1 MSDAAKT
8 SQSFDRYECWR
19 PAFESISV
27 VGWIIAFGWVT
38 WLYVVGR
45 LPLNWCAILWVI
57 SFFMVLLRSF
67 QTLKVLSARAA
78 LSGAKQTFMTFE
90 ELARIMKGKQNE
102 LWLGIGFRWWPEHS
116 QKLYEL
122 MKIDWTKLQLPG
134 WLTKLLLGNASLPD
148 EAAGLPIIHGV
159 SATDESIF
167 RPLKNFEGGLCLCG
181 TTQAGK
187 GVYLSHLVS
196 QAIARGDVVI
206 VIDPKHSSRLKD
218 NILHACRA
226 AGRDDPLT
234 FHPAF
239 PDTGIRLDPMHSF
252 TNATEIASRIRQA
265 FPPNMDESFANFAWM
280 AVNAIAQGLI
290 ALEIRPTL
298 PLIAKY
304 VKLGIY
310 DILEPLL
317 EGHAR
322 AHAPED
328 WEKQKTDL
336 LQKAGRA
343 PTPTVSERLMILVA
357 LYETELHRD
366 YPDPAI
372 DGLIEVFRHNR
383 EHYSKITAS
392 LLPVLSMLTTGKL
405 ADSLS
410 PNVTDIHDTRPVM
423 NLEKIIQGGHVLY
436 LGLDSMPNPTVA
448 STMAGI
454 WLADLANIAGRR
466 YNLGISALSSRRIS
480 LFIDEVSNV
489 INVPLIEILNK
500 GAESGIQTTCAMQ
513 TIADLAHRM
522 GSVEAAHVVLGNLNN
537 LIALRTKDQMT
548 QNFVVET
555 LGNTYIAN
563 QSLSISSRASDYLSP
578 EYTGGL
584 SRQMQSDLEP
594 IFPPEFL
601 GKLPNCEAIVQV
613 SAGYIYKTR
622 CPILIAGKKKSRGK
636 K

>member
-1 MSDAAKT
+1 MNEREET
-8 SQSFDRYECWR
+8 SQSFERYECWR
-19 PAFESISV
+19 PAFESFAVIA
-27 VGWIIAFGWVT
+27 WALAFGWAT
-38 WLYVVGR
+38 WLYFANR
-45 LPLNWCAILWVI
+45 LPLSWCAILWTLTLAMLI
-57 SFFMVLLRSF
+57 KRAFE
-67 QTLKVLSARAA
+67 TLKVLHARAR
-78 LSGAKQTFMTFE
+78 LSGSQLTFMTFQD
-90 ELARIMKGKQNE
+90 LAKIMKRHPYD
-102 LWLGIGFRWWPEHS
+102 LWLGLGFRWWPEHS

-122 MKIDWTKLQLPG
+122 MKLDWTKLTLHPI
-134 WLTKLLLGNASLPD
+134 LTKILLSNSALPE
-148 EAAGLPIIHGV
+148 EAAGLSIIHGV
-159 SATDESIF
+159 GNCEESLF

-187 GVYLSHLVS
+187 GVYLSHLVA

-226 AGRDDPLT
+226 CGRKDPLT

-310 DILEPLL
+310 ELL
-317 EGHAR
+317 ESLLEQHAKNY
-322 AHAPED
+322 ANPD
-328 WEKQKTDL
+328 WQKHYYDL
-336 LQKAGRA
+336 KEKAGKPPA
-343 PTPTVSERLMILVA
+343 PTVSERLMVLVA
-357 LYETELHRD
+357 LYETELHSTA
-366 YPDPAI
+366 PNPAI

-392 LLPVLSMLTTGKL
+392 LLPILSMLTTGKL

-410 PNVTDIHDTRPVM
+410 PSLNDMHDTRPVM
-423 NLEKIIQGGHVLY
+423 NLEKVINGGHVLY
-436 LGLDSMPNPTVA
+436 IGLDSMPNPTVA
-448 STMAGI
+448 STLAGI

-466 YNLGISALSSRRIS
+466 YNLGISALNSQRIS

-522 GSVEAAHVVLGNLNN
+522 GSLEAAHVVLGNLNN

-548 QNFVVET
+548 QRFVVET
-555 LGNTYIAN
+555 LGKTYIAN
-563 QSLSISSRASDYLSP
+563 QSLSINNRAPDHLSP
-578 EYTGGL
+578 DYHSGL
-584 SRQMQSDLEP
+584 TRQMSSDLEP
-594 IFPPEFL
+594 IFPADFL

-622 CPILIAGKKKSRGK
+622 CPILVAKKGR
-636 K
+636 

>member
-1 MSDAAKT
+1 MNEREET
-8 SQSFDRYECWR
+8 SQSFERYECWR
-19 PAFESISV
+19 PAFESFAVIA
-27 VGWIIAFGWVT
+27 WALAFGWTT
-38 WLYVVGR
+38 WLYFAGR
-45 LPLNWCAILWVI
+45 LPLSWCAILWTLTLAMLI
-57 SFFMVLLRSF
+57 KRAFEA
-67 QTLKVLSARAA
+67 LKVLHARAR
-78 LSGAKQTFMTFE
+78 LSGSQLTFMTFND
-90 ELARIMKGKQNE
+90 LAKIMKGHPND
-102 LWLGIGFRWWPEHS
+102 LWLGLGFRWWPEHS

-122 MKIDWTKLQLPG
+122 MKLDWTKLTLHPMVTKILLSNSALPQ
-134 WLTKLLLGNASLPD
+134 

-159 SATDESIF
+159 GDSEKSLF

-187 GVYLSHLVS
+187 GVYLSHLVA

-226 AGRDDPLT
+226 CGRKDPLT

-239 PDTGIRLDPMHSF
+239 PNIGIRLDPMHSF

-310 DILEPLL
+310 ELL
-317 EGHAR
+317 ESLLEHHAKSY
-322 AHAPED
+322 ANPD
-328 WEKQKTDL
+328 WQKHYFEL
-336 LQKAGRA
+336 KEKAGKPPA
-343 PTPTVSERLMILVA
+343 PTVSERLMVLVA
-357 LYETELHRD
+357 LYETELHTTM
-366 YPDPAI
+366 PDPAI

-392 LLPVLSMLTTGKL
+392 LLPILSMLTTGKL

-410 PNVTDIHDTRPVM
+410 PSLVDMHDTRPVM
-423 NLEKIIQGGHVLY
+423 NLEKVINGGHVLY
-436 LGLDSMPNPTVA
+436 IGLDSMPNPTVA
-448 STMAGI
+448 STLAGI

-466 YNLGISALSSRRIS
+466 YNLGLSALNSQRIS

-522 GSVEAAHVVLGNLNN
+522 GSLEAAHVVLGNLNN

-548 QNFVVET
+548 QRFVVET
-555 LGNTYIAN
+555 LGKTYIAN
-563 QSLSISSRASDYLSP
+563 QSLAINNRAPDHLSP
-578 EYTGGL
+578 DYHSGL
-584 SRQMQSDLEP
+584 TRQMSSDLEP
-594 IFPPEFL
+594 IFPADFL

-622 CPILIAGKKKSRGK
+622 CPILVAKKGR
-636 K
+636 

>member
-1 MSDAAKT
+1 MNEREET
-8 SQSFDRYECWR
+8 SQSFERYKCWR
-19 PAFESISV
+19 PAFESFAVIA
-27 VGWIIAFGWVT
+27 WALAFGWTT
-38 WLYVVGR
+38 WLYFANR
-45 LPLNWCAILWVI
+45 LPLSWCAILWTLTLAI
-57 SFFMVLLRSF
+57 LIKRTFES
-67 QTLKVLSARAA
+67 LKVLHARAR
-78 LSGAKQTFMTFE
+78 LSGSQLTFMTFKD
-90 ELARIMKGKQNE
+90 LAKIMKGHPND
-102 LWLGIGFRWWPEHS
+102 LWLGFGFRWWPEHS

-122 MKIDWTKLQLPG
+122 MKLDWTKLTLHPI
-134 WLTKLLLGNASLPD
+134 LTKMLLSNSALPE

-159 SATDESIF
+159 GDSEQSLF

-187 GVYLSHLVS
+187 GVYLSHLVA

-226 AGRDDPLT
+226 SGRKDPLT

-290 ALEIRPTL
+290 AFEIRPTL

-310 DILEPLL
+310 ELL
-317 EGHAR
+317 ESLLERHAKNY
-322 AHAPED
+322 ANPD
-328 WEKQKTDL
+328 WQKHYYDL
-336 LQKAGRA
+336 KEKAGKPPA
-343 PTPTVSERLMILVA
+343 PTVSERLMVLVA
-357 LYETELHRD
+357 FYETELHATA
-366 YPDPAI
+366 PDPAI

-392 LLPVLSMLTTGKL
+392 LLPILSMLTTGKL

-410 PNVTDIHDTRPVM
+410 PSLNDMHDTRPVM
-423 NLEKIIQGGHVLY
+423 NLEKVINGGHVLY
-436 LGLDSMPNPTVA
+436 IGLDSMPNPTVA
-448 STMAGI
+448 STLAGI

-466 YNLGISALSSRRIS
+466 YNLGLSALNSQRIS

-522 GSVEAAHVVLGNLNN
+522 GSLEAAHVVLGNLNN

-548 QNFVVET
+548 QRFVVET
-555 LGNTYIAN
+555 LGKTYIAN
-563 QSLSISSRASDYLSP
+563 QSLSINNRAPDHLSP
-578 EYTGGL
+578 DYHSGL
-584 SRQMQSDLEP
+584 TRQMSSDLEP
-594 IFPPEFL
+594 IFPADFL

-622 CPILIAGKKKSRGK
+622 CPILVAKKGR
-636 K
+636 

>member
-1 MSDAAKT
+1 MSDSQKT
-8 SQSFDRYECWR
+8 SQTFERYECWR
-19 PAFESISV
+19 PAYESFAV
-27 VGWIIAFGWVT
+27 LAWFIAFGWTT
-38 WLYVVGR
+38 WLYFSER
-45 LPLNWCAILWVI
+45 LPLTWCAVLWTI
-57 SFFMVLLRSF
+57 ALAMLIKRTFEM
-67 QTLKVLSARAA
+67 LKVFNARAA
-78 LSGAKQTFMTFE
+78 LSGSQLTFMTFE
-90 ELARIMKGKQNE
+90 ELARTMKGHSND
-102 LWLGIGFRWWPEHS
+102 LWLGYGFRWWPEHS

-122 MKIDWTKLQLPG
+122 MKLDWTKLQLPS
-134 WLTKLLLGNASLPD
+134 WLTRLLLKKTALSD

-159 SATDESIF
+159 STYDESLF

-187 GVYLSHLVS
+187 GVYLSHLVA

-226 AGRDDPLT
+226 SGRDDPLT

-239 PDTGIRLDPMHSF
+239 PDTGVRLDPMHSF

-317 EGHAR
+317 EKHAR
-322 AHAPED
+322 DYAPSD
-328 WEKQKTDL
+328 WQKHYLDL
-336 LQKAGRA
+336 KEKAGKPPA
-343 PTPTVSERLMILVA
+343 PNVSERLMVLVA
-357 LYETELHRD
+357 LYETDLHHIA
-366 YPDPAI
+366 PDPAI

-392 LLPVLSMLTTGKL
+392 LLPILSMLTTGKL

-410 PNVTDIHDTRPVM
+410 PTLTDMHDTRPVM
-423 NLEKIIQGGHVLY
+423 NLEKVINGGHVLY
-436 LGLDSMPNPTVA
+436 IGLDSMPNPTVA
-448 STMAGI
+448 STLAGI

-466 YNLGISALSSRRIS
+466 YNLGLSALNSRRIS
-480 LFIDEVSNV
+480 LFVDEVSNV

-500 GAESGIQTTCAMQ
+500 GAESGIATTCAMQ

-522 GSVEAAHVVLGNLNN
+522 GSLEAAHVVLGNLNN

-563 QSLSISSRASDYLSP
+563 QSLSINNRAPDHLSP
-578 EYTGGL
+578 DYHSGL
-584 SRQMQSDLEP
+584 TRQMNSELEP

-622 CPILIAGKKKSRGK
+622 CPILVSER
-636 K
+636 

>member
-1 MSDAAKT
+1 MNEREET
-8 SQSFDRYECWR
+8 SQSFERYECWR
-19 PAFESISV
+19 PAFESFAVIAWV
-27 VGWIIAFGWVT
+27 LAFGWTT
-38 WLYVVGR
+38 WLYFANR
-45 LPLNWCAILWVI
+45 LPLSWCAILWTLTLAMLI
-57 SFFMVLLRSF
+57 KRTFE
-67 QTLKVLSARAA
+67 TLKILHARAR
-78 LSGAKQTFMTFE
+78 LSGSQLTFMTFQD
-90 ELARIMKGKQNE
+90 LAKIMKGHPND
-102 LWLGIGFRWWPEHS
+102 LWLGLGFRWWPEHS

-122 MKIDWTKLQLPG
+122 MKLDWTKLTLHPIFTKILLSNSALPE
-134 WLTKLLLGNASLPD
+134 

-159 SATDESIF
+159 GDREESLF

-187 GVYLSHLVS
+187 GVYLSHLVA
-196 QAIARGDVVI
+196 QAIARDDVVI

-226 AGRDDPLT
+226 SGRKDPLT

-252 TNATEIASRIRQA
+252 TNTTEIASRIRQA

-310 DILEPLL
+310 ELL
-317 EGHAR
+317 ESLLEHHAR
-322 AHAPED
+322 TYANPD
-328 WEKQKTDL
+328 WQKHYYEL
-336 LQKAGRA
+336 KEKAGK
-343 PTPTVSERLMILVA
+343 PPVPTVSERLMVLVA
-357 LYETELHRD
+357 LYETELHATA
-366 YPDPAI
+366 PDPAI

-383 EHYSKITAS
+383 EHYLKITAS
-392 LLPVLSMLTTGKL
+392 LLPILSMLTTGKL

-410 PNVTDIHDTRPVM
+410 PSLTDMHDTRPVM
-423 NLEKIIQGGHVLY
+423 NLEKVINGGHVLY
-436 LGLDSMPNPTVA
+436 IGLDSMPNPTVA
-448 STMAGI
+448 STLAGI

-466 YNLGISALSSRRIS
+466 YNLGLSALNSQRIS

-522 GSVEAAHVVLGNLNN
+522 GSLEAAHVVLGNLNN

-548 QNFVVET
+548 QRFVVET
-555 LGNTYIAN
+555 LGKTYIAN
-563 QSLSISSRASDYLSP
+563 QSLSINNRAPDHLSP
-578 EYTGGL
+578 DYHSGL
-584 SRQMQSDLEP
+584 SRQMSSDLEP
-594 IFPPEFL
+594 IFPADFL

-622 CPILIAGKKKSRGK
+622 CPILVAKKGS
-636 K
+636 

>member
-1 MSDAAKT
+1 MNEREET
-8 SQSFDRYECWR
+8 SQSFERYECWR
-19 PAFESISV
+19 PAFESFAV
-27 VGWIIAFGWVT
+27 LAWALAFGWTT
-38 WLYVVGR
+38 WLYCANR
-45 LPLNWCAILWVI
+45 LPLSWCAILWTLTLAMLI
-57 SFFMVLLRSF
+57 KRTFE
-67 QTLKVLSARAA
+67 TLKVLHARAR
-78 LSGAKQTFMTFE
+78 LSGSQLAFMTFKD
-90 ELARIMKGKQNE
+90 LAKIMKGHPND
-102 LWLGIGFRWWPEHS
+102 LWLGFGFRWWPEHS

-122 MKIDWTKLQLPG
+122 MKLDWTKLTLHPM
-134 WLTKLLLGNASLPD
+134 LTKILLSNSALPE

-159 SATDESIF
+159 GDSEESLF

-187 GVYLSHLVS
+187 GVYLSHLVA

-226 AGRDDPLT
+226 SGRKDPLT

-310 DILEPLL
+310 ELL
-317 EGHAR
+317 ESLLERHAKDY
-322 AHAPED
+322 ANPD
-328 WEKQKTDL
+328 WQKHYYDL
-336 LQKAGRA
+336 EEKAGKPPA
-343 PTPTVSERLMILVA
+343 PTVSERLMVLVA
-357 LYETELHRD
+357 LYETELHTTA
-366 YPDPAI
+366 PNPAI

-392 LLPVLSMLTTGKL
+392 LLPILSMLTTGKL

-410 PNVTDIHDTRPVM
+410 PSLNDMHDTRPVM
-423 NLEKIIQGGHVLY
+423 NLEKVINGGHVLY
-436 LGLDSMPNPTVA
+436 IGLDSMPNPTVA
-448 STMAGI
+448 STLAGI

-466 YNLGISALSSRRIS
+466 YNLGLSALNSQRIS

-522 GSVEAAHVVLGNLNN
+522 GSLEAAHVVLGNLNN

-548 QNFVVET
+548 QRFVVET
-555 LGNTYIAN
+555 LGKTYIVN
-563 QSLSISSRASDYLSP
+563 QSLAINNRAPDHLSP
-578 EYTGGL
+578 DYHSGL
-584 SRQMQSDLEP
+584 TRQMSSDLEP
-594 IFPPEFL
+594 IFPADFL

-622 CPILIAGKKKSRGK
+622 CPILIAKKGR
-636 K
+636 

>member
-1 MSDAAKT
+1 
-8 SQSFDRYECWR
+8 
-19 PAFESISV
+19 
-27 VGWIIAFGWVT
+27 
-38 WLYVVGR
+38 
-45 LPLNWCAILWVI
+45 
-57 SFFMVLLRSF
+57 
-67 QTLKVLSARAA
+67 
-78 LSGAKQTFMTFE
+78 
-90 ELARIMKGKQNE
+90 MKGHPND
-102 LWLGIGFRWWPEHS
+102 LWLGLGFRWWPEHS

-122 MKIDWTKLQLPG
+122 MKLDWTKLTLHPIITKILLSNSALPE
-134 WLTKLLLGNASLPD
+134 

-159 SATDESIF
+159 GDREESLF

-187 GVYLSHLVS
+187 GVYLSHLVA

-226 AGRDDPLT
+226 SGRKDPLT

-310 DILEPLL
+310 ELL
-317 EGHAR
+317 ESLLERHAKNY
-322 AHAPED
+322 ANSD
-328 WEKQKTDL
+328 WQKHYYDLKEKVGKPP
-336 LQKAGRA
+336 A
-343 PTPTVSERLMILVA
+343 PTISERLMVLVA
-357 LYETELHRD
+357 LYETELHTTA
-366 YPDPAI
+366 PDPAI

-392 LLPVLSMLTTGKL
+392 LLPILSMLTTGKL

-410 PNVTDIHDTRPVM
+410 PSLNDMYDTRPVM
-423 NLEKIIQGGHVLY
+423 NLGKVINGGHVLY
-436 LGLDSMPNPTVA
+436 IGLDSMPNPTVA
-448 STMAGI
+448 STLAGI

-466 YNLGISALSSRRIS
+466 YNLGISALNSQRIS

-522 GSVEAAHVVLGNLNN
+522 GSLEAAHVVLGNLNN

-548 QNFVVET
+548 QRFVVET
-555 LGNTYIAN
+555 LGKTYIAN
-563 QSLSISSRASDYLSP
+563 QSLSINNRAPDHLSP
-578 EYTGGL
+578 DYHSGL
-584 SRQMQSDLEP
+584 TRQMSSDLEP
-594 IFPPEFL
+594 IFPADFL

-622 CPILIAGKKKSRGK
+622 CPILVAKKGS
-636 K
+636 

>member
-1 MSDAAKT
+1 MSDAQKT
-8 SQSFDRYECWR
+8 SQSFERYECWR
-19 PAFESISV
+19 PAYESFAV
-27 VGWIIAFGWVT
+27 LAWFIAFGWTT
-38 WLYVVGR
+38 WLYFTER
-45 LPLNWCAILWVI
+45 LPLTWCAALWTI
-57 SFFMVLLRSF
+57 ALAMLIKRTFEM
-67 QTLKVLSARAA
+67 LKVLNARAA
-78 LSGAKQTFMTFE
+78 LSGSQLTFMTFE
-90 ELARIMKGKQNE
+90 ELARTMKGHTND
-102 LWLGIGFRWWPEHS
+102 LWLGYGFRWWPEHS

-122 MKIDWTKLQLPG
+122 MKLDWTKLLLPS
-134 WLTKLLLGNASLPD
+134 WLTRLLLKNPALSD

-159 SATDESIF
+159 STYDESLF

-187 GVYLSHLVS
+187 GVYLSHLVA

-226 AGRDDPLT
+226 SGRDDPLT

-239 PDTGIRLDPMHSF
+239 PDTGVRLDPMHSF

-265 FPPNMDESFANFAWM
+265 FPSNMDESFANFAWM

-317 EGHAR
+317 EKHAR
-322 AHAPED
+322 EYAPND
-328 WEKQKTDL
+328 WQKHYL
-336 LQKAGRA
+336 ELKEKAGKPPA
-343 PTPTVSERLMILVA
+343 PNVSERLMVLVA
-357 LYETELHRD
+357 LYETDLHHIA
-366 YPDPAI
+366 PDPAI

-392 LLPVLSMLTTGKL
+392 LLPILSMLTTGKL

-410 PNVTDIHDTRPVM
+410 PTLTDMHDTRPVM
-423 NLEKIIQGGHVLY
+423 NLEKVINGGHVLY
-436 LGLDSMPNPTVA
+436 IGLDSMPNPTVA
-448 STMAGI
+448 STLAGI

-466 YNLGISALSSRRIS
+466 YNLGLSALNSRRIS
-480 LFIDEVSNV
+480 LFVDEVSNV

-500 GAESGIQTTCAMQ
+500 GAESGIATTCAMQ

-522 GSVEAAHVVLGNLNN
+522 GSLEAAHVVLGNLNN

-563 QSLSISSRASDYLSP
+563 QSLSINNRAPDHLSP
-578 EYTGGL
+578 DYHSGL
-584 SRQMQSDLEP
+584 TRQMNSELEP

-622 CPILIAGKKKSRGK
+622 CPILVSER
-636 K
+636 

>member
-1 MSDAAKT
+1 MLIK
-8 SQSFDRYECWR
+8 R
-19 PAFESISV
+19 AFE
-27 VGWIIAFGWVT
+27 A
-38 WLYVVGR
+38 
-45 LPLNWCAILWVI
+45 
-57 SFFMVLLRSF
+57 
-67 QTLKVLSARAA
+67 LKVLHARAK
-78 LSGAKQTFMTFE
+78 LSGSQLTFMTFKD
-90 ELARIMKGKQNE
+90 LAKIMKGHPND
-102 LWLGIGFRWWPEHS
+102 LWLGLGFRWWPEHS

-122 MKIDWTKLQLPG
+122 MKFDWTKLTLHPV
-134 WLTKLLLGNASLPD
+134 LTKILLSNSALPK

-159 SATDESIF
+159 GDSEKSLF
-167 RPLKNFEGGLCLCG
+167 RPLKKFEGGLCLCG

-187 GVYLSHLVS
+187 GVYLSHLVA

-226 AGRDDPLT
+226 SGRKDPLT

-239 PDTGIRLDPMHSF
+239 PDIGIRLDPMHSF

-310 DILEPLL
+310 ELL
-317 EGHAR
+317 ESLLERHAKSY
-322 AHAPED
+322 ANPD
-328 WEKQKTDL
+328 WQKDYFEL
-336 LQKAGRA
+336 KEKAGKPPA
-343 PTPTVSERLMILVA
+343 PTVSERLMVLVA
-357 LYETELHRD
+357 LYETELHTTM
-366 YPDPAI
+366 PDPAI

-392 LLPVLSMLTTGKL
+392 LLPILSMLTTGKL

-410 PNVTDIHDTRPVM
+410 PSLIDMHDTRPVM
-423 NLEKIIQGGHVLY
+423 NLEKVINGGHVLY
-436 LGLDSMPNPTVA
+436 IGLDSMPNPTVA
-448 STMAGI
+448 STLAGI

-466 YNLGISALSSRRIS
+466 YNLGLSALNSQRIS
-480 LFIDEVSNV
+480 LFIDEISNV

-522 GSVEAAHVVLGNLNN
+522 GSLEAAHVVLGNLNN

-548 QNFVVET
+548 QRFVVET
-555 LGNTYIAN
+555 LGKTYIAN
-563 QSLSISSRASDYLSP
+563 QSLAINNRAPDHLSP
-578 EYTGGL
+578 DYHSGL
-584 SRQMQSDLEP
+584 TRQMSSDLEP
-594 IFPPEFL
+594 IFSADFL

-622 CPILIAGKKKSRGK
+622 CPILVAKKGR
-636 K
+636 

>member
-1 MSDAAKT
+1 MSDAQKT
-8 SQSFDRYECWR
+8 SQSFERYECWR
-19 PAFESISV
+19 PAYESFAV
-27 VGWIIAFGWVT
+27 LAWFIAFGWTT
-38 WLYVVGR
+38 WLYFTER
-45 LPLNWCAILWVI
+45 LPLTWCAALWTI
-57 SFFMVLLRSF
+57 ALAMLIKRTFEM
-67 QTLKVLSARAA
+67 LKVFNARAA
-78 LSGAKQTFMTFE
+78 LSGSQLTFMTFE
-90 ELARIMKGKQNE
+90 ELARTMKGHSND
-102 LWLGIGFRWWPEHS
+102 LWLGYGFRWWPEHS

-122 MKIDWTKLQLPG
+122 MKLDWTKLLLPS
-134 WLTKLLLGNASLPD
+134 WLTRLLLKNPALSD

-159 SATDESIF
+159 STYDESLF

-187 GVYLSHLVS
+187 GVYLSHLVA

-226 AGRDDPLT
+226 SGRDDPLT

-239 PDTGIRLDPMHSF
+239 PDTGVRLDPMHSF

-317 EGHAR
+317 EKHAR
-322 AHAPED
+322 EYASNNWQKHYLDLKEKTGKPPAPN
-328 WEKQKTDL
+328 
-336 LQKAGRA
+336 
-343 PTPTVSERLMILVA
+343 VSERLMVLVA
-357 LYETELHRD
+357 LYETELHHIA
-366 YPDPAI
+366 PDPAI

-392 LLPVLSMLTTGKL
+392 LLPILSMLTTGKL

-410 PNVTDIHDTRPVM
+410 PTLTDMHDTRPVM
-423 NLEKIIQGGHVLY
+423 NLEKVINGGHVLY
-436 LGLDSMPNPTVA
+436 IGLDSMPNPTVA
-448 STMAGI
+448 STLAGI

-466 YNLGISALSSRRIS
+466 YNLGLSALNSRRIS
-480 LFIDEVSNV
+480 LFVDEVSNV

-500 GAESGIQTTCAMQ
+500 GAESGIATTCAMQ

-522 GSVEAAHVVLGNLNN
+522 GSLEAAHVVLGNLNN

-563 QSLSISSRASDYLSP
+563 QSLSINNRAPDHLSP
-578 EYTGGL
+578 DYHSGL
-584 SRQMQSDLEP
+584 TRQMNSELEP

-622 CPILIAGKKKSRGK
+622 CPILVSKR
-636 K
+636 

>member
-1 MSDAAKT
+1 MSDAQKT
-8 SQSFDRYECWR
+8 SQTFERYECWR
-19 PAFESISV
+19 PAYESFAV
-27 VGWIIAFGWVT
+27 LAWFIAFGWIC
-38 WLYVVGR
+38 WLYFTNR
-45 LPLNWCAILWVI
+45 LPLTWCALLWTIV
-57 SFFMVLLRSF
+57 FAMLMKRSF
-67 QTLKVLSARAA
+67 EMLNVLNARAA
-78 LSGAKQTFMTFE
+78 LSGSQLTFMTFE
-90 ELARIMKGKQNE
+90 ELAHIMKGHTND
-102 LWLGIGFRWWPEHS
+102 LWLGYGFRWWPEHS

-122 MKIDWTKLQLPG
+122 MKLDWTKLLLPS
-134 WLTKLLLGNASLPD
+134 WLTRLLLKNPALPN

-159 SATDESIF
+159 SSYDESLF

-187 GVYLSHLVS
+187 GVYLSHLV
-196 QAIARGDVVI
+196 
-206 VIDPKHSSRLKD
+206 LKD

-226 AGRDDPLT
+226 CGRDDPLT

-239 PDTGIRLDPMHSF
+239 PDTGVRLDPMHSF

-317 EGHAR
+317 EKHAR
-322 AHAPED
+322 EYASND
-328 WEKQKTDL
+328 WQKHYLDL
-336 LQKAGRA
+336 KEKAGKPPA
-343 PTPTVSERLMILVA
+343 PNVSERLMVLVA
-357 LYETELHRD
+357 LYETELHHIA
-366 YPDPAI
+366 PDPAI

-392 LLPVLSMLTTGKL
+392 LLPILSMLTTGKL

-410 PNVTDIHDTRPVM
+410 PTIVDMHDTRPVM
-423 NLEKIIQGGHVLY
+423 NLEKVINGGHVLY
-436 LGLDSMPNPTVA
+436 IGLDSMPNPTVA
-448 STMAGI
+448 STLAGI

-466 YNLGISALSSRRIS
+466 YNLGLSALNSRRIS
-480 LFIDEVSNV
+480 LFVDEVSNV

-500 GAESGIQTTCAMQ
+500 GAESGIATTCAMQ

-522 GSVEAAHVVLGNLNN
+522 GSLEAAHVVLGNLNN

-563 QSLSISSRASDYLSP
+563 QSLSINNRAPDHLSP
-578 EYTGGL
+578 DYHSGL
-584 SRQMQSDLEP
+584 TRQMNSELEP

-622 CPILIAGKKKSRGK
+622 CPILVSKR
-636 K
+636 

>member
-1 MSDAAKT
+1 MSDAQKT
-8 SQSFDRYECWR
+8 SQTFDRYECWR
-19 PAFESISV
+19 PAYEGIAV
-27 VGWIIAFGWVT
+27 IAWVCAFGWVT
-38 WLYVVGR
+38 WLYFANR
-45 LPLNWCAILWVI
+45 LSLSWCSVLWTLSSAFLI
-57 SFFMVLLRSF
+57 KRTYE
-67 QTLKVLSARAA
+67 TLKVLTARAS
-78 LSGAKQTFMTFE
+78 LSGSKVTFMTFK
-90 ELARIMKGKQNE
+90 ELSKIMKGHSDD
-102 LWLGIGFRWWPEHS
+102 LWLGFGFRWWPEHS
-116 QKLYEL
+116 QRLYEL
-122 MKIDWTKLQLPG
+122 MKLDWTKLQLPS
-134 WLTKLLLGNASLPD
+134 WLCHLLLPNQALPE
-148 EAAGLPIIHGV
+148 EAAGLPIIHGIND
-159 SATDESIF
+159 TDESLF

-187 GVYLSHLVS
+187 GVYLSHLVA

-218 NILHACRA
+218 NILNACRA
-226 AGRDDPLT
+226 SGRDDPLT

-239 PDTGIRLDPMHSF
+239 PDTGVRLDPMHSF

-304 VKLGIY
+304 VRLGIY
-310 DILEPLL
+310 DLLEPLL
-317 EGHAR
+317 ERHAR
-322 AHAPED
+322 EYASPD
-328 WEKQKTDL
+328 WQKHYFDL
-336 LQKAGRA
+336 KEKAGR
-343 PTPTVSERLMILVA
+343 PPMPTVSERLMVLVA
-357 LYETELHRD
+357 LYETELHQIA
-366 YPDPAI
+366 PDPAI

-392 LLPVLSMLTTGKL
+392 LLPILSMLTTGKL

-410 PNVTDIHDTRPVM
+410 PTLTDPHDTRPVM
-423 NLEKIIQGGHVLY
+423 NLEKVISGGHVLY
-436 LGLDSMPNPTVA
+436 IGLDSMPNPTVA
-448 STMAGI
+448 STLAGI

-466 YNLGISALSSRRIS
+466 YNLGLSALNSKRIS

-548 QNFVVET
+548 QKFVVDT
-555 LGNTYIAN
+555 LGKTYIAN
-563 QSLSISSRASDYLSP
+563 QTLSINNRASDNLSP
-578 EYTGGL
+578 DYHSGL
-584 SRQMQSDLEP
+584 TRQMNTELEP

-601 GKLPNCEAIVQV
+601 GKLPNCEAIAQV
-613 SAGYIYKTR
+613 SAGYVYKTR
-622 CPILIAGKKKSRGK
+622 CPILVKEKGN
-636 K
+636 

>member
-1 MSDAAKT
+1 MTDD
-8 SQSFDRYECWR
+8 QFDESFHRVNAWR
-19 PAFESISV
+19 PAYEGFAITAW
-27 VGWIIAFGWVT
+27 GIALFWT
-38 WLYVVGR
+38 FHLYFADE
-45 LPLNWCAILWVI
+45 LPLTWCSLFWTVI
-57 SFFMVLLRSF
+57 AYKLITRIQDFIHVLAARA
-67 QTLKVLSARAA
+67 VLS
-78 LSGAKQTFMTFE
+78 GCTQTFMTFE
-90 ELARIMKGKQNE
+90 HLASLMKGHE
-102 LWLGIGFRWWPEHS
+102 SDLWLGIGFRWWPEHP

-122 MKIDWTKLQLPG
+122 TKWDWSQLQLPK
-134 WLTKLLLGNASLPD
+134 WLTRLFLTHPALPD

-159 SATDESIF
+159 SDTDEPIF
-167 RPLKNFEGGLCLCG
+167 RPIKNFEGGLCLCG

-218 NILHACRA
+218 TIYHACMA
-226 AGRDDPLT
+226 SGRDEPLT

-265 FPPNMDESFANFAWM
+265 FPPNMDENFANFAWM

-290 ALEIRPTL
+290 ALNIRPTL
-298 PLIAKY
+298 PLIARY
-304 VKLGIY
+304 VRLGIY
-310 DILEPLL
+310 DLL
-317 EGHAR
+317 ESLLVRHADR
-322 AHAPED
+322 YAEPDLTKRIPELA
-328 WEKQKTDL
+328 KL
-336 LQKAGRA
+336 AGRPPL
-343 PTPTVSERLMILVA
+343 PTLSERLMALVA
-357 LYETELHRD
+357 WYEMELTESEK
-366 YPDPAI
+366 DPAI

-392 LLPVLSMLTTGKL
+392 LLPILSMLTTGKL

-410 PNVTDIHDTRPVM
+410 PTVTDIHDTRPVM
-423 NLEKIIQGGHVLY
+423 NLEKIINGGHVLY
-436 LGLDSMPNPTVA
+436 IGLDAMPNPTVA
-448 STMAGI
+448 STLAGI

-466 YNLGISALSSRRIS
+466 YNLGLSGGKAPRIS
-480 LFIDEVSNV
+480 LFVDEVANV

-522 GSVEAAHVVLGNLNN
+522 GSVEAAHVVLANLNN

-555 LGNTYIAN
+555 LGNTYITN
-563 QSLSISSRASDYLSP
+563 QSQSFSNRLPDSLTPNYNAGS
-578 EYTGGL
+578 
-584 SRQMQSDLEP
+584 SRQMDSTMEP
-594 IFPPEFL
+594 IFPAAFL

-622 CPILIAGKKKSRGK
+622 CPILVKRMPS
-636 K
+636 

>member
-1 MSDAAKT
+1 MNEREET
-8 SQSFDRYECWR
+8 SQSFERYECWR
-19 PAFESISV
+19 PAFESFAV
-27 VGWIIAFGWVT
+27 LAWGIAFSWTT
-38 WLYVVGR
+38 WLYFANR
-45 LPLNWCAILWVI
+45 LPLSWCAILWTLTFAMLI
-57 SFFMVLLRSF
+57 KRAFE
-67 QTLKVLSARAA
+67 TLKVLHARAR
-78 LSGAKQTFMTFE
+78 LSGSQLTFMTFNDI
-90 ELARIMKGKQNE
+90 AKIMKGHPHD
-102 LWLGIGFRWWPEHS
+102 LWLGLGFRWWPEHS

-122 MKIDWTKLQLPG
+122 MKLDWTKLTLHPILTKILLSHSALPG
-134 WLTKLLLGNASLPD
+134 

-159 SATDESIF
+159 GDDEKSLF

-187 GVYLSHLVS
+187 GVYLSHLVA
-196 QAIARGDVVI
+196 QAIARHDVVI

-226 AGRDDPLT
+226 CGRKDPLT

-310 DILEPLL
+310 ELL
-317 EGHAR
+317 ESLLERHAKNY
-322 AHAPED
+322 ANPD
-328 WEKQKTDL
+328 WQKHYYDL
-336 LQKAGRA
+336 KEKAGKPPA
-343 PTPTVSERLMILVA
+343 PTVSERLMVLVA
-357 LYETELHRD
+357 LYETELHTTA
-366 YPDPAI
+366 PDPAI

-392 LLPVLSMLTTGKL
+392 LLPILSMLTTGKL

-410 PNVTDIHDTRPVM
+410 PSLSDMHDTRPVM
-423 NLEKIIQGGHVLY
+423 NLEKVINGGHVLY
-436 LGLDSMPNPTVA
+436 IGLDSMPNPTVA
-448 STMAGI
+448 STLAGI

-466 YNLGISALSSRRIS
+466 YNLGLSALNSQRIS

-522 GSVEAAHVVLGNLNN
+522 GSLEAAHVVLGNLNN

-548 QNFVVET
+548 QRFVVET
-555 LGNTYIAN
+555 LGKTYIAN
-563 QSLSISSRASDYLSP
+563 QSLSINNRAPDHLSP
-578 EYTGGL
+578 DYHSGL
-584 SRQMQSDLEP
+584 TRQMSSDLEP
-594 IFPPEFL
+594 IFPADFL

-622 CPILIAGKKKSRGK
+622 CPILVAKKGH
-636 K
+636 

>member
-1 MSDAAKT
+1 MSNAQKT
-8 SQSFDRYECWR
+8 SQTFDRYECWR
-19 PAFESISV
+19 PAYEGVAVIA
-27 VGWIIAFGWVT
+27 WMCAFGWVT
-38 WLYVVGR
+38 WLYFANH
-45 LPLNWCAILWVI
+45 LPLSWCSVLWTVSGAFLI
-57 SFFMVLLRSF
+57 QRTYE
-67 QTLKVLSARAA
+67 TLKVLTARES
-78 LSGAKQTFMTFE
+78 LSGSKVTFMTFD
-90 ELARIMKGKQNE
+90 ELSKIMKGHSDD
-102 LWLGIGFRWWPEHS
+102 LWLGFGFRWWPQHS
-116 QKLYEL
+116 QRLYEL
-122 MKIDWTKLQLPG
+122 MKLDWTNLQLPS
-134 WLTKLLLGNASLPD
+134 WLSRLLLPNQALPG

-159 SATDESIF
+159 SDTDESLF

-187 GVYLSHLVS
+187 GVYLSHLVA

-218 NILHACRA
+218 NILNACRA
-226 AGRDDPLT
+226 SGRDDPLT

-239 PDTGIRLDPMHSF
+239 PDTGVRLDPMHSF

-290 ALEIRPTL
+290 ALGIRPTL

-304 VKLGIY
+304 VRLGIY
-310 DILEPLL
+310 DLLEPLL
-317 EGHAR
+317 EKHAR
-322 AHAPED
+322 EYATPN
-328 WEKQKTDL
+328 WQKRYFDL
-336 LQKAGRA
+336 KEKAGR
-343 PTPTVSERLMILVA
+343 PPMPTVSERLMVLVA
-357 LYETELHRD
+357 LYETELHQIA
-366 YPDPAI
+366 PDPAI

-392 LLPVLSMLTTGKL
+392 LLPILSMLTTGKL

-410 PNVTDIHDTRPVM
+410 PTLTDPHDTRPVM
-423 NLEKIIQGGHVLY
+423 NLEKVISGGHVLY
-436 LGLDSMPNPTVA
+436 IGLDSMPNPTVA
-448 STMAGI
+448 STLAGI

-466 YNLGISALSSRRIS
+466 YNLGLSALNSRRIS

-522 GSVEAAHVVLGNLNN
+522 GSVEAAHVVLSNLNN

-548 QNFVVET
+548 QKFVVET
-555 LGNTYIAN
+555 LGKTYIAN
-563 QSLSISSRASDYLSP
+563 QTLSINNRASDNLSP
-578 EYTGGL
+578 DYHSGL
-584 SRQMQSDLEP
+584 TRQMNTELEP

-613 SAGYIYKTR
+613 SAGYVYKTR
-622 CPILIAGKKKSRGK
+622 CPILVKEKGN
-636 K
+636 

>member
-1 MSDAAKT
+1 MSDAQKT
-8 SQSFDRYECWR
+8 SQTFDRYECWR
-19 PAFESISV
+19 PAYEGVAVIA
-27 VGWIIAFGWVT
+27 WMCAFGWVT
-38 WLYVVGR
+38 WLYFANR
-45 LPLNWCAILWVI
+45 LPLSWCSVLWTVSCAFLI
-57 SFFMVLLRSF
+57 KRTYE
-67 QTLKVLSARAA
+67 TLKVLTARAS
-78 LSGAKQTFMTFE
+78 LSGSKVTFMTFN
-90 ELARIMKGKQNE
+90 ELSKIMKGHSDD
-102 LWLGIGFRWWPEHS
+102 LWLGFGFRWWPEHS
-116 QKLYEL
+116 QRLYEL
-122 MKIDWTKLQLPG
+122 MKLDWTKLQLPN
-134 WLTKLLLGNASLPD
+134 WLCRLLLPNQALPE

-159 SATDESIF
+159 NDTDESLF

-187 GVYLSHLVS
+187 GVYLSHLVA

-218 NILHACRA
+218 NILNACRA
-226 AGRDDPLT
+226 SGRDDPLT

-239 PDTGIRLDPMHSF
+239 PDTGVRLDPMHSF

-304 VKLGIY
+304 VRLGIY
-310 DILEPLL
+310 DLLEPLL
-317 EGHAR
+317 EKHAR
-322 AHAPED
+322 EYATPD
-328 WEKQKTDL
+328 WQKHYFDL
-336 LQKAGRA
+336 KEKAGR
-343 PTPTVSERLMILVA
+343 PPMPTVSERLMVLVA
-357 LYETELHRD
+357 LYETELHQIA
-366 YPDPAI
+366 PDPAI

-392 LLPVLSMLTTGKL
+392 LLPILSMLTTGKL

-410 PNVTDIHDTRPVM
+410 PTLTDPHDTRPVM
-423 NLEKIIQGGHVLY
+423 NLEKVISGGHVLY
-436 LGLDSMPNPTVA
+436 IGLDSMPNPTVA
-448 STMAGI
+448 STLAGI

-466 YNLGISALSSRRIS
+466 YNLGLSALNSKRIS

-548 QNFVVET
+548 QKFVVET
-555 LGNTYIAN
+555 LGKTYIAN
-563 QSLSISSRASDYLSP
+563 QTLSINNRSSDNLSP
-578 EYTGGL
+578 DYHSGL
-584 SRQMQSDLEP
+584 TRQMDTELEP

-613 SAGYIYKTR
+613 SAGYVYKTR
-622 CPILIAGKKKSRGK
+622 CPILVKEKGN
-636 K
+636 

>member
-1 MSDAAKT
+1 MSDAQKT
-8 SQSFDRYECWR
+8 SQTFDRYDCWR
-19 PAFESISV
+19 PAYEGVAVFA
-27 VGWIIAFGWVT
+27 WMCAFGWVT
-38 WLYVVGR
+38 WLYFANR
-45 LPLNWCAILWVI
+45 LPLSWCSVLWTLSGAFLI
-57 SFFMVLLRSF
+57 KRTYE
-67 QTLKVLSARAA
+67 TLKVLTARAS
-78 LSGAKQTFMTFE
+78 LSGSKVTFMTFK
-90 ELARIMKGKQNE
+90 ELSKIMKGHSDD

-116 QKLYEL
+116 QRLYEL
-122 MKIDWTKLQLPG
+122 MKLDWTMLQLPR
-134 WLTKLLLGNASLPD
+134 WFSRLLLPNQSLPE

-159 SATDESIF
+159 SDTDESLF
-167 RPLKNFEGGLCLCG
+167 RPLRNFEGGLCLCG

-187 GVYLSHLVS
+187 GVYLSHLVA

-218 NILHACRA
+218 NILNACQA
-226 AGRDDPLT
+226 SGRDDPLT

-239 PDTGIRLDPMHSF
+239 PDTGVRLDPMHSF

-304 VKLGIY
+304 VRLGIY
-310 DILEPLL
+310 DLLEPLL
-317 EGHAR
+317 ERHAR
-322 AHAPED
+322 EHALPD
-328 WEKQKTDL
+328 WQKHYFDL
-336 LQKAGRA
+336 KEKAGR
-343 PTPTVSERLMILVA
+343 PPMPTVSERLMVLVA
-357 LYETELHRD
+357 LYETELHQVA
-366 YPDPAI
+366 PDPAI

-392 LLPVLSMLTTGKL
+392 LLPILSMLTTGKL

-410 PNVTDIHDTRPVM
+410 PTLTDPHDTRPVM
-423 NLEKIIQGGHVLY
+423 NLEKVISGGHVLY
-436 LGLDSMPNPTVA
+436 IGLDSMPNPTVA
-448 STMAGI
+448 STLAGI

-466 YNLGISALSSRRIS
+466 YNLGLSALNSKRIS

-548 QNFVVET
+548 QKFVVET
-555 LGNTYIAN
+555 LGKTYIAN
-563 QSLSISSRASDYLSP
+563 QTLSINNRASDNLSP
-578 EYTGGL
+578 DYHSGL
-584 SRQMQSDLEP
+584 TRQMNTELEP

-613 SAGYIYKTR
+613 SAGYVYKTR
-622 CPILIAGKKKSRGK
+622 CPILVKEKGN
-636 K
+636 

>member
-1 MSDAAKT
+1 MSDAQKT
-8 SQSFDRYECWR
+8 SQTFDRYECWR
-19 PAFESISV
+19 PAYEGIAV
-27 VGWIIAFGWVT
+27 IAWMCAFGWVT
-38 WLYVVGR
+38 WLYFANR
-45 LPLNWCAILWVI
+45 LPLSWCSVLWTLSGAFLI
-57 SFFMVLLRSF
+57 KRTYE
-67 QTLKVLSARAA
+67 TLKVLMARAS
-78 LSGAKQTFMTFE
+78 LSGAEVSFMTFD
-90 ELARIMKGKQNE
+90 ELSKIMKGRSDD
-102 LWLGIGFRWWPEHS
+102 LWLGFGFRWWPEHS
-116 QKLYEL
+116 QRLYEL
-122 MKIDWTKLQLPG
+122 MKLDWTKLQLPS
-134 WLTKLLLGNASLPD
+134 WLCRLLLPTQALPE
-148 EAAGLPIIHGV
+148 EATGLPIIHGV
-159 SATDESIF
+159 SDTDESIF

-187 GVYLSHLVS
+187 GVYLSHLVA

-218 NILHACRA
+218 NILNACRA
-226 AGRDDPLT
+226 SGREDPLT
-234 FHPAF
+234 FHP
-239 PDTGIRLDPMHSF
+239 TGVRLDPMHSF

-304 VKLGIY
+304 VRLGIY
-310 DILEPLL
+310 DLLEPLL
-317 EGHAR
+317 ERHAR
-322 AHAPED
+322 EYATPD
-328 WEKQKTDL
+328 WQKRYIDL
-336 LQKAGRA
+336 KEKAGR
-343 PTPTVSERLMILVA
+343 PPMPTVSERLMVLVA
-357 LYETELHRD
+357 LYETELHQEA
-366 YPDPAI
+366 PDPAI
-372 DGLIEVFRHNR
+372 DELIEVFRHNR

-392 LLPVLSMLTTGKL
+392 LLPILSMLTTGKL

-410 PNVTDIHDTRPVM
+410 PTLTDPHDTRPVM
-423 NLEKIIQGGHVLY
+423 NLEKVISGGHVLY
-436 LGLDSMPNPTVA
+436 IGLDSMPNPTVA
-448 STMAGI
+448 STLAGI

-466 YNLGISALSSRRIS
+466 YNLGLSALNSKRIS

-548 QNFVVET
+548 QKFVVET
-555 LGNTYIAN
+555 LGKTYIAN
-563 QSLSISSRASDYLSP
+563 QTLSINNRASDNLSP
-578 EYTGGL
+578 DYHSGL
-584 SRQMQSDLEP
+584 TRQMNTELEP

-613 SAGYIYKTR
+613 SAGYVYKTR
-622 CPILIAGKKKSRGK
+622 CPILVKEKGN
-636 K
+636 

>member
-1 MSDAAKT
+1 MNEREET
-8 SQSFDRYECWR
+8 SQSFERYECWR
-19 PAFESISV
+19 PAFESFAV
-27 VGWIIAFGWVT
+27 VAWGLAFGWTT
-38 WLYVVGR
+38 WLYFAQR
-45 LPLNWCAILWVI
+45 LPLSWCAILWTLTLAMLI
-57 SFFMVLLRSF
+57 KRTFE
-67 QTLKVLSARAA
+67 TLKVLHARAR
-78 LSGAKQTFMTFE
+78 LSGSQLTFMTFKD
-90 ELARIMKGKQNE
+90 LAKIMKGHPND
-102 LWLGIGFRWWPEHS
+102 LWLGLGFRWWPEHS

-122 MKIDWTKLQLPG
+122 MKLDWTKLTLHPIITKILLSNSALPE
-134 WLTKLLLGNASLPD
+134 

-159 SATDESIF
+159 GDREESLF

-187 GVYLSHLVS
+187 GVYLSHLVA

-206 VIDPKHSSRLKD
+206 IIDPKHSSRLKD

-226 AGRDDPLT
+226 SGRKNPLT

-298 PLIAKY
+298 PLITKY

-310 DILEPLL
+310 GLL
-317 EGHAR
+317 ESLLERHAKSY
-322 AHAPED
+322 ANPD
-328 WEKQKTDL
+328 WQKHYYDL
-336 LQKAGRA
+336 KEKAGKA
-343 PTPTVSERLMILVA
+343 PAPTVSERLMVLVA
-357 LYETELHRD
+357 LYETELHTTA
-366 YPDPAI
+366 PDPAI

-392 LLPVLSMLTTGKL
+392 LLPILSMLTTGKL

-410 PNVTDIHDTRPVM
+410 PSLNDMHDTRPVM
-423 NLEKIIQGGHVLY
+423 NLEKVINGGHVLY
-436 LGLDSMPNPTVA
+436 IGLDSMPNPTVA
-448 STMAGI
+448 STLAGI
-454 WLADLANIAGRR
+454 WLADLANITGRR
-466 YNLGISALSSRRIS
+466 YNLGISALNSQRIS

-522 GSVEAAHVVLGNLNN
+522 GSLEAAHVVLGNLNN

-548 QNFVVET
+548 QRFVVET
-555 LGNTYIAN
+555 LGKTYIAN
-563 QSLSISSRASDYLSP
+563 QSLSINNRAPDHLSP
-578 EYTGGL
+578 DYHSGL
-584 SRQMQSDLEP
+584 TRQMSSDLEP
-594 IFPPEFL
+594 IFPSDFL

-622 CPILIAGKKKSRGK
+622 CPILVAKKGR
-636 K
+636 

>member
-1 MSDAAKT
+1 MNEREET
-8 SQSFDRYECWR
+8 SQSFERYECWR
-19 PAFESISV
+19 PAFESFAVIA
-27 VGWIIAFGWVT
+27 WALAFGWTT
-38 WLYVVGR
+38 WLYFANR
-45 LPLNWCAILWVI
+45 IPLSWCAILWTLTLAMLI
-57 SFFMVLLRSF
+57 KRTFES
-67 QTLKVLSARAA
+67 LKVLHARAR
-78 LSGAKQTFMTFE
+78 LSGSQLTFMTFKD
-90 ELARIMKGKQNE
+90 LAKIMKGHPYD
-102 LWLGIGFRWWPEHS
+102 LWLGYGFRWWPEHS

-122 MKIDWTKLQLPG
+122 MKLDWTKLTLHPI
-134 WLTKLLLGNASLPD
+134 LTKILLSNSALPE

-159 SATDESIF
+159 GESEKSLF

-187 GVYLSHLVS
+187 GVYLSHLVA

-226 AGRDDPLT
+226 SGRKDPLT

-304 VKLGIY
+304 VKLGIC
-310 DILEPLL
+310 ELL
-317 EGHAR
+317 ESLLERHAKTY
-322 AHAPED
+322 AAPD
-328 WEKQKTDL
+328 WQKHYYDL
-336 LQKAGRA
+336 KEKAGKPPA
-343 PTPTVSERLMILVA
+343 PTVSERLLVLVA
-357 LYETELHRD
+357 LYETELHTTA
-366 YPDPAI
+366 PDPAI

-392 LLPVLSMLTTGKL
+392 LLPILSMLTTGKL

-410 PNVTDIHDTRPVM
+410 PSLNDMHDTRPVM
-423 NLEKIIQGGHVLY
+423 NLEKVINGGHVLY
-436 LGLDSMPNPTVA
+436 IGLDSMPNPTVA
-448 STMAGI
+448 STLAGI

-466 YNLGISALSSRRIS
+466 YNLGLSALNSQRIS

-522 GSVEAAHVVLGNLNN
+522 GSLEAAHVVLGNLNN
-537 LIALRTKDQMT
+537 LITLRTKDQMT
-548 QNFVVET
+548 QRFVVET
-555 LGNTYIAN
+555 LGKTYIAN
-563 QSLSISSRASDYLSP
+563 QSLSINNRAPDHLSP
-578 EYTGGL
+578 DYHSGL
-584 SRQMQSDLEP
+584 TRQMSSDLEP
-594 IFPPEFL
+594 IFPADFL
-601 GKLPNCEAIVQV
+601 AKLPNCEAIVQV

-622 CPILIAGKKKSRGK
+622 CPILVAKKGR
-636 K
+636 

>member
-1 MSDAAKT
+1 MNEREET
-8 SQSFDRYECWR
+8 SQSFERYECWR
-19 PAFESISV
+19 PAFESFAVIA
-27 VGWIIAFGWVT
+27 WALAFGWTT
-38 WLYVVGR
+38 WLYFANR
-45 LPLNWCAILWVI
+45 LPLSWCAILWTLTLAI
-57 SFFMVLLRSF
+57 LIKRTFES
-67 QTLKVLSARAA
+67 LKVLHARAR
-78 LSGAKQTFMTFE
+78 LSGSQLTFMTFKD
-90 ELARIMKGKQNE
+90 LAKIMKGHPND
-102 LWLGIGFRWWPEHS
+102 LWLGFGFRWWPEHS

-122 MKIDWTKLQLPG
+122 MKLDWTKLTLHPI
-134 WLTKLLLGNASLPD
+134 LTKMLLSNSALPE

-159 SATDESIF
+159 GDSDQSLF

-187 GVYLSHLVS
+187 GVYLSHLVA

-226 AGRDDPLT
+226 SGRKDPLT

-310 DILEPLL
+310 ELL
-317 EGHAR
+317 ESLLERHAKNY
-322 AHAPED
+322 AVSD
-328 WEKQKTDL
+328 WQKHYYDL
-336 LQKAGRA
+336 KEKAGKPPA
-343 PTPTVSERLMILVA
+343 PTVSERLMVLVA
-357 LYETELHRD
+357 LYETELHVTA
-366 YPDPAI
+366 PDPAI

-392 LLPVLSMLTTGKL
+392 LLPILSMLTTGKL

-410 PNVTDIHDTRPVM
+410 PSINDMHDTRPVM
-423 NLEKIIQGGHVLY
+423 NLEKVINGGHVLY
-436 LGLDSMPNPTVA
+436 IGLDSMPNPTVA
-448 STMAGI
+448 STLAGI

-466 YNLGISALSSRRIS
+466 YNLGLSALNSQRIS

-522 GSVEAAHVVLGNLNN
+522 GSLEAAHVVLGNLNN

-548 QNFVVET
+548 QRFVVET
-555 LGNTYIAN
+555 LGKTYIAN
-563 QSLSISSRASDYLSP
+563 QSLSINNRAPDHLSP
-578 EYTGGL
+578 DYHSGL
-584 SRQMQSDLEP
+584 TRQMSSDLEP
-594 IFPPEFL
+594 IFPADFL

-622 CPILIAGKKKSRGK
+622 CPILVAKKGS
-636 K
+636 

>member
-1 MSDAAKT
+1 MSDAQKT
-8 SQSFDRYECWR
+8 SQTFDRYECWR
-19 PAFESISV
+19 PAYEAVAV
-27 VGWIIAFGWVT
+27 VAWMCAFGWVT
-38 WLYVVGR
+38 WVYFANR
-45 LPLNWCAILWVI
+45 LPLSWCSVLWTLSATFLI
-57 SFFMVLLRSF
+57 KRTYE
-67 QTLKVLSARAA
+67 TLKVLTARAS
-78 LSGAKQTFMTFE
+78 LSGSKVTFMTFK
-90 ELARIMKGKQNE
+90 ELAKIMKGHSDD
-102 LWLGIGFRWWPEHS
+102 LWLGFGFRWWPEHS
-116 QKLYEL
+116 QRLYEL
-122 MKIDWTKLQLPG
+122 MKLDWTKLQLPS
-134 WLTKLLLGNASLPD
+134 WLCRLLLPNQALPE

-159 SATDESIF
+159 SDTDKSLF

-187 GVYLSHLVS
+187 GVYLSHLVA

-218 NILHACRA
+218 NILNACRA
-226 AGRDDPLT
+226 SGRDDPLT

-239 PDTGIRLDPMHSF
+239 PDTSVRLDPMHSF

-265 FPPNMDESFANFAWM
+265 FPPNMDENFANFAWM

-304 VKLGIY
+304 VRLGIY
-310 DILEPLL
+310 DLLEPLL
-317 EGHAR
+317 ERHAR
-322 AHAPED
+322 EYATPD
-328 WEKQKTDL
+328 WQKCYFDL
-336 LQKAGRA
+336 KEKAGR
-343 PTPTVSERLMILVA
+343 PPMPTVSERLMVLVA
-357 LYETELHRD
+357 LYETELHQIA
-366 YPDPAI
+366 PDPAI

-392 LLPVLSMLTTGKL
+392 LLPILSMLTTGKL

-410 PNVTDIHDTRPVM
+410 PTLTDPHDTRPVM
-423 NLEKIIQGGHVLY
+423 NLEKVICGGHVLY
-436 LGLDSMPNPTVA
+436 IGLDSMPNPTVA
-448 STMAGI
+448 STLAGI

-466 YNLGISALSSRRIS
+466 YNLGLSALNSRRIS
-480 LFIDEVSNV
+480 LFIDEISNV

-548 QNFVVET
+548 QRFVVET
-555 LGNTYIAN
+555 LGKTYIAN
-563 QSLSISSRASDYLSP
+563 QTLSINNRASDNLSP
-578 EYTGGL
+578 NYHSSLT
-584 SRQMQSDLEP
+584 RQMNTELEP

-613 SAGYIYKTR
+613 SAGYVYKTR
-622 CPILIAGKKKSRGK
+622 CPILVKEKGN
-636 K
+636 

>member
-1 MSDAAKT
+1 MNEREET
-8 SQSFDRYECWR
+8 SQSFERYECWR
-19 PAFESISV
+19 PAFESFAVIAWV
-27 VGWIIAFGWVT
+27 LAFGWTT
-38 WLYVVGR
+38 WLYFANR
-45 LPLNWCAILWVI
+45 LPLSWCAILWTLTLAMLI
-57 SFFMVLLRSF
+57 KRAFE
-67 QTLKVLSARAA
+67 TLKVLHARAR
-78 LSGAKQTFMTFE
+78 LSGSQLTFMTFQD
-90 ELARIMKGKQNE
+90 LAKIMKGHPND
-102 LWLGIGFRWWPEHS
+102 LWLGFGFRWWPEHS

-122 MKIDWTKLQLPG
+122 MKLDWTKLTLHPILAKVLLSNSALPE
-134 WLTKLLLGNASLPD
+134 

-159 SATDESIF
+159 SESEKSLF

-187 GVYLSHLVS
+187 GVYLSHLVA

-226 AGRDDPLT
+226 SGRKDPLT

-310 DILEPLL
+310 ELL
-317 EGHAR
+317 ESLLEQHAKNY
-322 AHAPED
+322 ANSD
-328 WEKQKTDL
+328 WQNHYYELKE
-336 LQKAGRA
+336 KAGKPPA
-343 PTPTVSERLMILVA
+343 PTVSERLMVLVA
-357 LYETELHRD
+357 LYETELHTTA
-366 YPDPAI
+366 PDPAI

-392 LLPVLSMLTTGKL
+392 LLPILSMLTTGKL

-410 PNVTDIHDTRPVM
+410 PSLSDMHDTRPVM
-423 NLEKIIQGGHVLY
+423 NLEKVINGGHVLY
-436 LGLDSMPNPTVA
+436 IGLDSMPNPTVA
-448 STMAGI
+448 STLAGI

-466 YNLGISALSSRRIS
+466 YNLGLSALNSQRIS

-522 GSVEAAHVVLGNLNN
+522 GSLEAAHVVLGNLNN

-548 QNFVVET
+548 QRFIVET
-555 LGNTYIAN
+555 LGKTYIAN
-563 QSLSISSRASDYLSP
+563 QSLSINNRAPDHLSP
-578 EYTGGL
+578 DYHSGL
-584 SRQMQSDLEP
+584 TRQMSSDLEP
-594 IFPPEFL
+594 IFPADFL

-622 CPILIAGKKKSRGK
+622 CPILVAKKGR
-636 K
+636 

>member
-1 MSDAAKT
+1 MNEREET
-8 SQSFDRYECWR
+8 SQSFERYECWR
-19 PAFESISV
+19 PAFESFAVIA
-27 VGWIIAFGWVT
+27 WALAFGWTT
-38 WLYVVGR
+38 WLYFAGR
-45 LPLNWCAILWVI
+45 LPLSWCAILWTLTLAMLI
-57 SFFMVLLRSF
+57 KRAFEA
-67 QTLKVLSARAA
+67 LKVLHARAR
-78 LSGAKQTFMTFE
+78 LSGSQLTFMTFND
-90 ELARIMKGKQNE
+90 LAKIMKGHPND
-102 LWLGIGFRWWPEHS
+102 LWLGLGFRWWPEHS

-122 MKIDWTKLQLPG
+122 MKLDWTKLTLHPI
-134 WLTKLLLGNASLPD
+134 LTKILLSNSALPE
-148 EAAGLPIIHGV
+148 EAAGLPVIHGV
-159 SATDESIF
+159 GDCEESLF

-187 GVYLSHLVS
+187 GVYLSHLVA

-226 AGRDDPLT
+226 SGRKDPLT

-310 DILEPLL
+310 ELL
-317 EGHAR
+317 ESLLERHAKSYTN
-322 AHAPED
+322 PD
-328 WEKQKTDL
+328 WQKHYFEL
-336 LQKAGRA
+336 KEKAGKPPA
-343 PTPTVSERLMILVA
+343 PTVSERLMVLVA
-357 LYETELHRD
+357 LYETELHTTM
-366 YPDPAI
+366 PDPAI

-392 LLPVLSMLTTGKL
+392 LLPILSMLTTGKL

-410 PNVTDIHDTRPVM
+410 PSLIDMHDTRPVM
-423 NLEKIIQGGHVLY
+423 NLEKVINGGHVLY
-436 LGLDSMPNPTVA
+436 IGLDSMPNPTVA
-448 STMAGI
+448 STLAGI

-466 YNLGISALSSRRIS
+466 YNLGLSALNSQRIS

-522 GSVEAAHVVLGNLNN
+522 GSLEAAHVVLGNLNN

-548 QNFVVET
+548 QRFVVET
-555 LGNTYIAN
+555 LGKTYIAN
-563 QSLSISSRASDYLSP
+563 QSLAINNRAPDHLSP
-578 EYTGGL
+578 DYHSGL
-584 SRQMQSDLEP
+584 TRQMSSDLES
-594 IFPPEFL
+594 IFPADFL

-622 CPILIAGKKKSRGK
+622 CPILVAKKGR
-636 K
+636 

>member
-1 MSDAAKT
+1 MNEREET
-8 SQSFDRYECWR
+8 SQSFERYECWR
-19 PAFESISV
+19 PTFESFAV
-27 VGWIIAFGWVT
+27 FAWVLAFGWTT
-38 WLYVVGR
+38 WLYFANR
-45 LPLNWCAILWVI
+45 LPLSWCAILWTLTLAMLIKRV
-57 SFFMVLLRSF
+57 FE
-67 QTLKVLSARAA
+67 TLKVLHARAR
-78 LSGAKQTFMTFE
+78 LSGSQLTFMTFKD
-90 ELARIMKGKQNE
+90 LTKIMKGHPND
-102 LWLGIGFRWWPEHS
+102 LWLGLGFRWWPEHS

-122 MKIDWTKLQLPG
+122 MKLDWTKLTLHPI
-134 WLTKLLLGNASLPD
+134 LTKLLLSHSALPE

-159 SATDESIF
+159 GDHEESLF

-187 GVYLSHLVS
+187 GVYLSHLVA
-196 QAIARGDVVI
+196 QAIARDDVVI

-226 AGRDDPLT
+226 SGRKDPLT

-252 TNATEIASRIRQA
+252 TNATEIASRIRQT

-310 DILEPLL
+310 ELL
-317 EGHAR
+317 ESLLEHHAKTY
-322 AHAPED
+322 ANPD
-328 WEKQKTDL
+328 WQKHYYDL
-336 LQKAGRA
+336 KEKAGKPPA
-343 PTPTVSERLMILVA
+343 PTVSERLMVLVA
-357 LYETELHRD
+357 LYETELHTTA
-366 YPDPAI
+366 PDPTI

-392 LLPVLSMLTTGKL
+392 LLPILSMLTTGKL

-410 PNVTDIHDTRPVM
+410 PSLNDMHDTRPVM
-423 NLEKIIQGGHVLY
+423 NLEKVINGGHVLY
-436 LGLDSMPNPTVA
+436 IGLDSMPNPTVA
-448 STMAGI
+448 STLAGI

-466 YNLGISALSSRRIS
+466 YNLGLSALNSQRIS

-500 GAESGIQTTCAMQ
+500 GAESSIQTTCAMQ

-522 GSVEAAHVVLGNLNN
+522 GSLEAAHVVLGNLNN

-548 QNFVVET
+548 QRFVVET
-555 LGNTYIAN
+555 LGKTYIAN
-563 QSLSISSRASDYLSP
+563 QSLSINNRAPDHLSP
-578 EYTGGL
+578 DYHSGL
-584 SRQMQSDLEP
+584 TRQMSSDLEP
-594 IFPPEFL
+594 IFPADFL

-622 CPILIAGKKKSRGK
+622 CPILVAKKGR
-636 K
+636 

>member
-1 MSDAAKT
+1 MADTEKT
-8 SQSFDRYECWR
+8 SQTFDRYECWR
-19 PAFESISV
+19 PAYEGVAVFA
-27 VGWIIAFGWVT
+27 WAIAFSWVT
-38 WLYVVGR
+38 WLYFENR
-45 LPLNWCAILWVI
+45 MPLAWCSVLWTLTLA
-57 SFFMVLLRSF
+57 LLIKRTLE
-67 QTLKVLSARAA
+67 TLKVLFSRAS
-78 LSGAKQTFMTFE
+78 LSGSQQTFMTYKD
-90 ELARIMKGKQNE
+90 LAKIMKGHQND

-122 MKIDWTKLQLPG
+122 MKLDWTKLQLPT
-134 WLTKLLLGNASLPD
+134 WLTRILLSNPALPD

-159 SATDESIF
+159 RNREESLF

-187 GVYLSHLVS
+187 GVYLSHLVA

-226 AGRDDPLT
+226 SGRDDPLT

-239 PDTGIRLDPMHSF
+239 PDTGVRLDPMHSF

-317 EGHAR
+317 EKHAR
-322 AHAPED
+322 EFAPSD
-328 WEKQKTDL
+328 WQRNYFELKE
-336 LQKAGRA
+336 KAGRPPA
-343 PTPTVSERLMILVA
+343 PTVSERLMVLVA
-357 LYETELHRD
+357 LYETSLHHIAA
-366 YPDPAI
+366 DPAI

-392 LLPVLSMLTTGKL
+392 LLPILSMLTTGKL

-410 PNVTDIHDTRPVM
+410 PTITDPHDTRPVM
-423 NLEKIIQGGHVLY
+423 NLEKVINGGHVLY
-436 LGLDSMPNPTVA
+436 IGLDSMPNPTVA
-448 STMAGI
+448 STLAGI

-466 YNLGISALSSRRIS
+466 YNLGLSALNSQRIS

-563 QSLSISSRASDYLSP
+563 QSLSINNRAPDHLSP
-578 EYTGGL
+578 DYHSGL
-584 SRQMQSDLEP
+584 TRQMNTELEP

-622 CPILIAGKKKSRGK
+622 CPILITQKG
-636 K
+636 

>member
-1 MSDAAKT
+1 MSDAQKT
-8 SQSFDRYECWR
+8 SQTFDRYECWR
-19 PAFESISV
+19 PAYEGVAVFA
-27 VGWIIAFGWVT
+27 WMCAFGWVT
-38 WLYVVGR
+38 WLYFAGR
-45 LPLNWCAILWVI
+45 LPLSWCSVLWTLSGAFLI
-57 SFFMVLLRSF
+57 KRTYE
-67 QTLKVLSARAA
+67 TLKVLTARAS
-78 LSGAKQTFMTFE
+78 LSGSKVTFMTFR
-90 ELARIMKGKQNE
+90 ELAKIMKGHSDD
-102 LWLGIGFRWWPEHS
+102 LWLGFGFRWWPEHS

-122 MKIDWTKLQLPG
+122 MKLDWTKLQLPI
-134 WLTKLLLGNASLPD
+134 WLIRFLLPHQALPE

-159 SATDESIF
+159 SKTDESLF

-187 GVYLSHLVS
+187 GVYLSHLVA

-218 NILHACRA
+218 NILNACRA
-226 AGRDDPLT
+226 SGRDDPLT

-239 PDTGIRLDPMHSF
+239 PDTGVRLDPMHSF

-304 VKLGIY
+304 VRLGIY
-310 DILEPLL
+310 DLLEPLL
-317 EGHAR
+317 ERHAR
-322 AHAPED
+322 EYATPD
-328 WEKQKTDL
+328 WQKHYFDL
-336 LQKAGRA
+336 KEKAGR
-343 PTPTVSERLMILVA
+343 PPMPTVSERLMVLVA
-357 LYETELHRD
+357 LYETELHQEA
-366 YPDPAI
+366 PDPAI

-392 LLPVLSMLTTGKL
+392 LLPILSMLTTGKL

-410 PNVTDIHDTRPVM
+410 PTLTDPHDTRPVM
-423 NLEKIIQGGHVLY
+423 NLEKVISGGHVLY
-436 LGLDSMPNPTVA
+436 IGLDSMPNPTVA
-448 STMAGI
+448 STLAGI

-466 YNLGISALSSRRIS
+466 YNLGLSALNSKRIS

-522 GSVEAAHVVLGNLNN
+522 GSIEAAHVVLGNLNN

-548 QNFVVET
+548 QKFVVET
-555 LGNTYIAN
+555 LGKTYIAN
-563 QSLSISSRASDYLSP
+563 QTLSINNRASDNLSP
-578 EYTGGL
+578 DYHSGL
-584 SRQMQSDLEP
+584 TRQMNTELEP

-613 SAGYIYKTR
+613 SAGYVYKTH
-622 CPILIAGKKKSRGK
+622 CPILVKEKGN
-636 K
+636 

>member
-1 MSDAAKT
+1 MSDAQKT
-8 SQSFDRYECWR
+8 SQTFERYECWR
-19 PAFESISV
+19 PAYESFAV
-27 VGWIIAFGWVT
+27 LAWFIAFGWIT
-38 WLYVVGR
+38 WLYLTDR
-45 LPLNWCAILWVI
+45 LPLTWCALLWTIV
-57 SFFMVLLRSF
+57 FAMLMKRSF
-67 QTLKVLSARAA
+67 EMLQVLNARAA
-78 LSGAKQTFMTFE
+78 LSGSQLSFMTFE
-90 ELARIMKGKQNE
+90 ELARIMKGHTND
-102 LWLGIGFRWWPEHS
+102 LWLGYGFRWWPEHS

-122 MKIDWTKLQLPG
+122 MKLDWTKLLLPS
-134 WLTKLLLGNASLPD
+134 WLTRLLLKNPTLPD

-159 SATDESIF
+159 STYDESLF

-187 GVYLSHLVS
+187 GVYLSHLVA

-226 AGRDDPLT
+226 CGRDDPLI

-239 PDTGIRLDPMHSF
+239 PDSGVRLDPMHSF

-317 EGHAR
+317 EKHAR
-322 AHAPED
+322 EYASND
-328 WEKQKTDL
+328 WQKHYLDL
-336 LQKAGRA
+336 KEKAGKPPA
-343 PTPTVSERLMILVA
+343 PNVSERLMVLVA
-357 LYETELHRD
+357 LYETELHHIAT
-366 YPDPAI
+366 DPAI

-392 LLPVLSMLTTGKL
+392 LLPILSMLTTGKL

-410 PNVTDIHDTRPVM
+410 PTIVDMHDTRPVM
-423 NLEKIIQGGHVLY
+423 NLEKVINGGHVLY
-436 LGLDSMPNPTVA
+436 IGLDSMPNPTVA
-448 STMAGI
+448 STLAGI

-466 YNLGISALSSRRIS
+466 YNLGLSALNSRRIS
-480 LFIDEVSNV
+480 LFVDEVSNV
-489 INVPLIEILNK
+489 INVSLIEILNK
-500 GAESGIQTTCAMQ
+500 GAESGIATTCAMQ

-522 GSVEAAHVVLGNLNN
+522 GSLEAAHVVLGNLNN

-563 QSLSISSRASDYLSP
+563 QSLSINNRAPDHLSP
-578 EYTGGL
+578 DYHSGL
-584 SRQMQSDLEP
+584 TRQMNSELEP

-622 CPILIAGKKKSRGK
+622 CPILVSKR
-636 K
+636 

>member
-1 MSDAAKT
+1 MNNARKT
-8 SQSFDRYECWR
+8 SQTFERYDCWR
-19 PAFESISV
+19 PAYE
-27 VGWIIAFGWVT
+27 GWALLGWAFGFGWVT
-38 WLYVVGR
+38 YLYFAER
-45 LPLNWCAILWVI
+45 LPFLWCLILWGLCLI
-57 SFFMVLLRSF
+57 FLIGRALE
-67 QTLKVLSARAA
+67 TLKVLTARAT
-78 LSGAKQTFMTFE
+78 LSGSQISFMTFE
-90 ELARIMKGKQNE
+90 ELAQIMKGHKHD
-102 LWLGIGFRWWPEHS
+102 LWLGHGFRWWPEHS

-122 MKIDWTKLQLPG
+122 MKLDWTKLQLSPY
-134 WLTKLLLGNASLPD
+134 LTKLLTHNSVLPD

-159 SATDESIF
+159 GDSDESLF

-187 GVYLSHLVS
+187 GVYLSHLVA

-226 AGRDDPLT
+226 CGRDDPLT

-310 DILEPLL
+310 DLLEPLL
-317 EGHAR
+317 EKHVREHA
-322 AHAPED
+322 ETD
-328 WEKQKTDL
+328 WQKRYWEL
-336 LQKAGRA
+336 KEKAGRPPL
-343 PTPTVSERLMILVA
+343 PTISERLMVLVA
-357 LYETELHRD
+357 LYETEIHQKA
-366 YPDPAI
+366 PDPAI

-392 LLPVLSMLTTGKL
+392 LLPILSMLTTGKL
-405 ADSLS
+405 AESLS
-410 PNVTDIHDTRPVM
+410 PSISDPHDTRPVM
-423 NLEKIIQGGHVLY
+423 NLEKIIDGEHVLY
-436 LGLDSMPNPTVA
+436 IGLDSMPNPTVA
-448 STMAGI
+448 STLAGI

-466 YNLGISALSSRRIS
+466 YNLGISALNSKRIS

-522 GSVEAAHVVLGNLNN
+522 GSVQAAHVILGNLNN

-548 QNFVVET
+548 QNFVVES

-563 QSLSISSRASDYLSP
+563 QSLSINNRAPDHLSP
-578 EYTGGL
+578 DYHSGIT
-584 SRQMQSDLEP
+584 RQMNAKLEP
-594 IFPPEFL
+594 IFPPDFL

-622 CPILIAGKKKSRGK
+622 CPILISKKGA
-636 K
+636 

>member
-1 MSDAAKT
+1 MSDAQKT
-8 SQSFDRYECWR
+8 SQTFERYECWR
-19 PAFESISV
+19 PAYESFAV
-27 VGWIIAFGWVT
+27 LAWFIAFGWIS
-38 WLYVVGR
+38 WLYFTER
-45 LPLNWCAILWVI
+45 LPLTWCAVLWTI
-57 SFFMVLLRSF
+57 TLAMLIKRSF
-67 QTLKVLSARAA
+67 EMLKVLNARAA
-78 LSGAKQTFMTFE
+78 LSGSQLTFMTFE
-90 ELARIMKGKQNE
+90 ELARIMKGHTND
-102 LWLGIGFRWWPEHS
+102 LWLGYGFRWWPEHS

-122 MKIDWTKLQLPG
+122 LKLDWTKLLLPA
-134 WLTKLLLGNASLPD
+134 WLTRLLLKNPALPD

-159 SATDESIF
+159 STYDESLF

-187 GVYLSHLVS
+187 GVYLSHLVA

-226 AGRDDPLT
+226 CGRDDPLT

-239 PDTGIRLDPMHSF
+239 PDTGVRLDPMHSF

-265 FPPNMDESFANFAWM
+265 FPPSMDESFANFAWM

-317 EGHAR
+317 EKHAR
-322 AHAPED
+322 EYAPKD
-328 WEKQKTDL
+328 WQKHFLDL
-336 LQKAGRA
+336 KDKAGKPPA
-343 PTPTVSERLMILVA
+343 PNVSERLMVLVA
-357 LYETELHRD
+357 LYETELHHIA
-366 YPDPAI
+366 PDPAI

-392 LLPVLSMLTTGKL
+392 LLPILSMLTTGKL

-410 PNVTDIHDTRPVM
+410 PTIVDMHDTRPVM
-423 NLEKIIQGGHVLY
+423 NLEKVINGGHVLY
-436 LGLDSMPNPTVA
+436 IGLDSMPNPTVA
-448 STMAGI
+448 STLAGI

-466 YNLGISALSSRRIS
+466 YNLGLSALNSRRIS
-480 LFIDEVSNV
+480 LFVDEVSNV

-500 GAESGIQTTCAMQ
+500 GAESGIATTCAMQ

-522 GSVEAAHVVLGNLNN
+522 GSLEAAHVVLGNLNN

-563 QSLSISSRASDYLSP
+563 QSLSINNRAPDHLSP
-578 EYTGGL
+578 DYHSGL
-584 SRQMQSDLEP
+584 TRQMNSELEP

-622 CPILIAGKKKSRGK
+622 CPILVSER
-636 K
+636 